1 MAYVNPSTQSIKTCF
16 QSHYSLPYFQREYKW
31 EPRHFAELIN
41 DVQEAFLLTF
51 DPKHQRTQ
59 VATYPPYFLGSIIT
73 SVETGGKKPL
83 IDGQQRLTSI
93 FLVLAFLE
101 RFRRDNNVAAALDL
115 STLLGSVSFGAMDY
129 SIQFSTSRKA
139 IFDAYLNKVTT
150 LDEAIEAA
158 EDVSNLDEGDQ
169 RLLEALR
176 NTESLL
182 DAQVKLHIAY
192 FIDYVVERILL
203 IDISVA
209 SEAEAHRVF
218 VTMNDRGLRL
228 GPIDL
233 LKGQILSQI
242 LDPADSHACHASW
255 VVSINSL
262 RELGA
267 EEDSLFFRT
276 LFRAKW
282 AETIRGKTKG
292 DAPGDFDIIG
302 DAYHRWFNDN
312 VGKLGIANGDDYK
325 RFAKDDMTK
334 FVEIYK
340 FINEAEAD
348 LTVGFEPIYY
358 NAVRKFS
365 FQSMILMAAVEVGD
379 VASEWKAKIALVAKL
394 LDILLTSRT
403 IDGKQNNYE
412 NLRDISFAL
421 AKAVRGKSTGEIESY
436 VKAEWPKYFSH
447 ISNLPNLAY
456 GNDDKS
462 DLLFLLARFAACLE
476 DEIGLK
482 SKTGFVTFWKRD
494 RGQLKTFDIE
504 HIFKEVFDTA
514 ALPTPH
520 GFADE
525 KEYKAQRNLLGAL
538 ILLPRSRNRSL
549 QDKPYREK
557 LHVYTN
563 ENVLAQTLTAGFYI
577 NHPDVTRF
585 QAANPQIILGSIPD
599 FSKGDINTRAD
610 LYVELAKKIWA
621 AP

>member
-1 MAYVNPSTQSIKTCF
+1 MNPSTQSIKTCF

-41 DVQEAFLLTF
+41 DVQEAFLLDF
-51 DPKHQRTQ
+51 DPTHQRTQ
-59 VATYPPYFLGSIIT
+59 VSNYPPYFLGSIIT
-73 SVETGGKKPL
+73 SVENAGKKPL

-93 FLVLAFLE
+93 FLLLAFLE
-101 RFRRDNNVAAALDL
+101 RFRTDHNIVAAANL

-139 IFDAYLNKVTT
+139 IFNAYLDQTKTI
-150 LDEAIEAA
+150 DEAIEAA
-158 EDVSNLDEGDQ
+158 EDVSNLDDGDQ
-169 RLLEALR
+169 RLLDALR
-176 NTESLL
+176 STESLL
-182 DAQVKLHIAY
+182 DAKVKHHIAY

-233 LKGQILSQI
+233 LKGQILSHI
-242 LDPADSHACHASW
+242 SNPVDSQACHASW
-255 VVSINSL
+255 VISINSL
-262 RELGA
+262 RDLGA

-302 DAYHRWFNDN
+302 DAYHRWFENN
-312 VGKLGIANGDDYK
+312 IGKIGIATGDDYK
-325 RFAKDDMTK
+325 RFAKDDISK
-334 FVEIYK
+334 YVEIYRW
-340 FINEAEAD
+340 INKAEAAPI
-348 LTVGFEPIYY
+348 VGFESIYY

-379 VASEWKAKIALVAKL
+379 TTGEWQAKIALVAKL

-403 IDGKQNNYE
+403 IEGKENNYE
-412 NLRDISFAL
+412 NLRDLSFTL
-421 AKAVRGKSTGEIESY
+421 AKAVRGKTTNQLEAY
-436 VKAEWPKYFSH
+436 VRAEWSKYFGH
-447 ISNLPNLAY
+447 ISNLPKLAY
-456 GNDDKS
+456 GSDDKS

-482 SKTGFVTFWKRD
+482 TKTGFVTFWKRD
-494 RGQLKTFDIE
+494 RGQYKTFDIE
-504 HIFKEVFDTA
+504 HVFREPYDPA
-514 ALPTPH
+514 ALPATH
-520 GFADE
+520 GFSDD
-525 KEYKAQRNLLGAL
+525 KEYKLQRNLLGAL

-549 QDKPYREK
+549 QDKPYRDK
-557 LHVYTN
+557 LPVYAD
-563 ENVLAQTLTAGFYI
+563 ENVLSQTLTAGFYA
-577 NHPDVTRF
+577 NNPDVTRF
-585 QAANPQIILGSIPD
+585 LAANPQITMGSITD
-599 FSKGDINTRAD
+599 FSKADITTRAN

-621 AP
+621 SP